1 MSYARL
7 TAMEAAKMIKNGQ
20 TLGLSGFT
28 PAGAP
33 KATTRELA
41 IIAEQEHAE
50 GREFKVNLFT
60 GASTGQSTDGV
71 LSNAQAIDYRAPYTT
86 NGDFRKHVNA
96 GEIRYN
102 DLHLSHMAQ
111 EIRYGF
117 MGKVD
122 WAILEVSAIEE
133 GETTCK
139 AYLTAA
145 GGISPT
151 VARLADKVI
160 LELNAFHHPKAG
172 LLHDVYEPLDAP
184 NRQPIMITHVT
195 DRIGKTYVEIDAKKI
210 VGVVECNIPDEARG
224 FKDSDPVTTQ
234 IGHNVAEFL
243 ANDMK
248 RGIIP
253 PEFLPLQSGV
263 GSTANAILDA
273 LSKDKNIPD
282 FNIYTEVL
290 QDALVPMLLE
300 RRIKDASTCSLTVTN
315 DCLKQVYDNIDFFKE
330 HLVLRQSEISNHPE
344 VIRRLGVIAIN
355 TAIEVDI
362 FGNANSTHI
371 SGTKMMNG
379 IGGSGDFERNAYISI
394 FTCSSVAKNG
404 LISSI
409 VPMVSHH
416 DHTEHDVNVIVTE
429 QGVADLRGKSPMQR
443 AHEIIENCAH
453 PDYRPLLREYLRI
466 ATGGQTHHY
475 LPAAFAMHDTL
486 RRKGD
491 MHLTDFAEYIKD

>member
-1 MSYARL
+1 MAYARL
-7 TAMEAAKMIKNGQ
+7 TAMEAAKIIKNGD
-20 TLGLSGFT
+20 TIGLSGFT

-33 KATTRELA
+33 KAVTKELA
-41 IIAEQEHAE
+41 VIAEEEHAA
-50 GREFKVNLFT
+50 GREFKVNLLT
-60 GASTGQSTDGV
+60 GASTGESTDGV
-71 LSNAQAIDYRAPYTT
+71 LTRAGAIDYRAPYTT
-86 NGDFRKHVNA
+86 NGDFRKSVNA
-96 GEIRYN
+96 GNIRYN

-117 MGKVD
+117 YGNVD
-122 WAILEVSAIEE
+122 VAIIECCAIEE
-133 GETTCK
+133 GETMCK
-139 AYLTAA
+139 AYLTSA

-160 LELNAFHHPKAG
+160 LELNAFHHPQAG
-172 LLHDVYEPLDAP
+172 LLHDVYEPKDAP
-184 NRQPIMITHVT
+184 YREPIMITKVT
-195 DRIGKTYVEIDAKKI
+195 DRVGKTYVEIDPKKI

-224 FKDSDPVTTQ
+224 FKGEDPITTQ
-234 IGHNVAEFL
+234 IGRNVAEFL
-243 ANDMK
+243 VNDMK

-263 GSTANAILDA
+263 GTTANAILAA
-273 LSKDKNIPD
+273 LSQDPTIPN

-290 QDALVPMLLE
+290 QDAIVPMLLE
-300 RRIKDASTCSLTVTN
+300 GRVKDASTCSLSVTN
-315 DCLKQVYDNIDFFKE
+315 EVLKDVYDNINFLKN

-362 FGNANSTHI
+362 YGNANSTHI

-394 FTCSSVAKNG
+394 FTCASTAKNG
-404 LISSI
+404 MISAI
-409 VPMVSHH
+409 VPFVSHQ
-416 DHTEHDVNVIVTE
+416 DHSEHDVNVIVTE
-429 QGVADLRGKSPMQR
+429 QGIADLRGKSPRQR
-443 AHEIIENCAH
+443 AQLIIENCAH
-453 PDYRPLLREYLRI
+453 PDYRPLLREYLKI
-466 ATGGQTHHY
+466 AEGGQTLHN

-491 MHLTDFAEYIKD
+491 MHLTDFAEYVK